1 MEPLTRGFGTVL
13 SVITIHK
20 SAHIIYIRL
29 EKHMNILVKGL
40 QIETEVGILFLE

>member
-13 SVITIHK
+13 SVIT

-29 EKHMNILVKGL
+29 EKHILVKGL
-40 QIETEVGILFLE
+40 QIETEVGILIP

>member
-1 MEPLTRGFGTVL
+1 MEPLTRGSGTVL
-13 SVITIHK
+13 SVIT

-40 QIETEVGILFLE
+40 QIETEVGILIP